1 VVNNSWLS
9 VSLGLTQIA
18 HGICLFQ
25 IILGWVWKVHHL
37 GFSKAFPGNFT
48 ITFHLYF
55 CPPYFSQFLRILF
68 NKFPEYKPT
77 QSLFLGLN
85 ICYGLHMKHP
95 LPRGS
100 CVDSFV
106 SSWWSYWGWLDHK
119 GANLINGLIH
129 WWVHSWTGYWEA
141 GPSWKKRV
149 TRNVPS
155 KVVFFPGH
163 THTFSLSLP

>member
-1 VVNNSWLS
+1 
-9 VSLGLTQIA
+9 
-18 HGICLFQ
+18 
-25 IILGWVWKVHHL
+25 
-37 GFSKAFPGNFT
+37 
-48 ITFHLYF
+48 
-55 CPPYFSQFLRILF
+55 
-68 NKFPEYKPT
+68 
-77 QSLFLGLN
+77 
-85 ICYGLHMKHP
+85 MKHP

-163 THTFSLSLP
+163 THHTHFLSLFHKMSLFLCHAFSVLLYYLTKDPETMKLSEHWNLWHCEPKINLSSSKLFFSYFITVMECWKHYPNESTCTQFSEVFYEWD